1 MTDAHDDRP
10 EPPASNRGPD
20 DGPAPLLSR
29 LVRSV
34 FAPDVLEDGGK
45 DAPLSPRGRMIFW
58 SIVAVLVAG
67 IAVLLVVTVVSR

>member
-1 MTDAHDDRP
+1 
-10 EPPASNRGPD
+10 
-20 DGPAPLLSR
+20 
-29 LVRSV
+29 V
-34 FAPDVLEDGGK
+34 FAPDVLEDGGT